1 MTRQIVFTI
10 KTIMSL
16 IKKVKDSN
24 LSEANFKRF
33 GENNHKKDTLLIIPG
48 LRQSIDSWIKVANLL
63 SKNFN
68 VTILELPNQG
78 LRINKT
84 VGWTENDFANYVSN
98 FIKNH
103 FKKKI
108 ILLGHSLGGKT
119 AAIVSVQSQ
128 DSIQHLFLY
137 AVGGIPTKPTII
149 TTITGLIKK
158 LLFPM
163 NQSMNLV
170 ETYNKLAVSTTL
182 IYGQY
187 DLITR
192 PTMGKQIS
200 KMIKNSSFILIPN
213 TTHLAHEE
221 EPELFCQ
228 IISKE
233 LKPWQKNY

>member
-1 MTRQIVFTI
+1 MTRQIAFFW
-10 KTIMSL
+10 KTLKSL
-16 IKKVKDSN
+16 TSKLYVQASVSNYKNFSVGSNKKQ
-24 LSEANFKRF
+24 
-33 GENNHKKDTLLIIPG
+33 LLIIPG

-84 VGWTENDFANYVSN
+84 AGWDETDFANYASN
-98 FIKNH
+98 FIKKH

-108 ILLGHSLGGKT
+108 LLLGHSLGGKT
-119 AAIVSVQSQ
+119 AAIVSVQSR

-137 AVGGIPTKPTII
+137 AVGGITTKPTII
-149 TTITGLIKK
+149 TTITDLIKK

-170 ETYNKLAVSTTL
+170 ETYKKLSVSTTL

-187 DLITR
+187 DLVT
-192 PTMGKQIS
+192 PSTMGKQIAG
-200 KMIKNSSFILIPN
+200 MIKNSSFILIPN

-221 EPELFCQ
+221 EPDIFTQ
-228 IISKE
+228 IIINSVHNPAQVFK
-233 LKPWQKNY
+233 